1 MHTNSSETKNPL
13 QNQQWRGLLF
23 SLLLFA
29 FFSAVAA
36 DAQTHREWRD
46 TTLPEMRTP
55 RRLGGAGQPSYP
67 IGLFVYAGD
76 YNRPFWEVVPY
87 LNSTGIDHIIQ
98 NVQKGYDGYRQV
110 YNWDRYLELL
120 DSLEGSN
127 KRIIPLIGYGGEN
140 DRRSYVV
147 EAEKGREITFFP
159 FDSSQM
165 RRWEVYENLFTS
177 YQYDLLQENPLDEY
191 RHDSVN
197 HFREAV
203 YDTGLAD
210 QTVASGIA
218 FDYRPGQTIRWNQYN
233 DTGLWHTTANPINST
248 ALFEKIDYGWRDTAN
263 HLHGDHHHTHRTPH
277 YIVVTGHLFQFG
289 TLHSDSAILRVNV
302 WYEVDKGKIYRD
314 SANVYRTADTN
325 LRFLYKT
332 IEITK
337 GELEPADPGQ
347 PNWNAYREAVKQISF
362 QREGMGGPTDTN
374 VTAQRFDLE
383 VVYLGGEKLALRS
396 VALRDS
402 ITHLLTDPGSA
413 GNTYRQNIERE
424 LDTLVRYYATSNLL
438 RPAIYN
444 LNIADEPPY
453 MQFAG
458 FRRTKPLI
466 EQSFIAG
473 GTDTLT
479 TLNGTA
485 LPFIQWLGD
494 ADWVVSGNYLGNNFY
509 RLGNDFN
516 LNRTV
521 DTGLVRYQDVPSV
534 KQHNGGKWHIA
545 ELFDFDSLGSATYAA
560 TLPERIEHAELLWN
574 HARMGAAAPGQNLD
588 DRILRSWRVRG
599 LYESAALSRDMGRP
613 FQNYI
618 GPISNIS
625 ISFQQQD
632 VENGLPVTGYDTN
645 CDHRFERAE
654 LRTILR
660 LGLAYGARGLTFYK
674 LPTYPW
680 GKVDPRSDSG
690 HSAGHM
696 LITEEIAL
704 SGFTGIDTVN
714 NFIDWTVRNAKV
726 IDTVIDGQIINDSL
740 GVVPGL
746 YTGFRNTYREIR
758 ESVPWVRQMGEF
770 MTRLRWRDAYSL
782 HFQTDLPDNNYDSA
796 LVHRPL
802 PPGEIITELT
812 ARHPVT
818 GAVDSAWATYVELGL
833 FQTVIDTAGGVRN
846 RWKDT
851 NYVFVVN
858 RRMFETG
865 NYDTADIPYSAGV
878 KALLDTLSE
887 TRLIS
892 LKLNLLDYYL
902 ENNQYQYLHVR
913 QVLPDTAPLPLL
925 GTPHLLDTI
934 VTATGTVEVLLGAG
948 RGTLLEITRVRP
960 DEAVAD
966 GMLTRNN
973 QRKLVY
979 DPLSHTYFST
989 FHRYDSSAADWH
1001 VYFRRS
1007 LPMTDTIGSIL
1018 WEPFEWAISTKM
1030 QGEDQARTLNTHPSL
1045 TYRYLPSGAV
1055 RVSVVWTAHPAAS
1068 GHAATE
1074 REVLM
1079 RDMTYQTY
1087 LDGLGDTV
1095 TVMHS
1100 TPLRTV
1106 GFHYGSDGEKWGTP
1120 VLSSA
1125 GFGEYVAWS
1134 DSTVGIVA
1142 RGRLLDTAVVF
1153 LPAWTP
1159 LDTVNL
1165 FWTDTI
1171 GMPPGQYPAMPP
1183 FTHRAL
1189 NDSSAGIVWQQ
1200 QWPPYTGIFY
1210 GRLYYTPPPSGPA
1223 IRIDYPITGD
1233 LFLSPHANL
1242 GANTQQHL
1250 HPSIDQSQDGLGRV
1264 MEGVTWERNYYIA
1277 HQDNYITDIFFRSIL
1292 FDTASQMPTV
1302 IGNWIVR
1309 TDATFDYDP
1318 GYGYPVVSSQ
1328 NQVLTPAD
1336 SNKVPLF
1343 SVVYMKDYYVEPMSV
1358 IDAKWIY
1365 ATTPQ
1370 WRTAQAQDY
1379 TFGGTHPSGAAS
1391 QGGLSER
1398 YAALYRRDDDNK
1410 LRTSREFFS
1419 RTRPGGYQAEGV
1431 EVWGI
1436 VDSSSGLSVGARL
1449 YDVWKSDGYSSAPLG
1464 LVPFSSPD
1472 SLHALLGLLRTR
1484 PFETSDSVEIGGTI
1498 HVQLFGGD
1506 ESAASGTDV
1515 LCLMELIDSATGEAV
1530 AVLDSFAVA
1539 PDNREVYAEVRGIA
1553 DVLSGDYYV
1562 RLRLEWEGVET
1573 NVALDGSVRKSVGY
1587 VYGWVGGL
1595 GAKRVQRLEGE
1606 AGSRLRLNAQPNPF
1620 GKETEIRFSVPRR
1633 EYVTVTLYDVLG
1645 RKVRTL
1651 AERELYEA
1659 GRYGVELESGNL
1671 LPGTYLVELRTGRE
1685 RITEKVLLKH

>member
-1 MHTNSSETKNPL
+1 MP
-13 QNQQWRGLLF
+13 
-23 SLLLFA
+23 
-29 FFSAVAA
+29 
-36 DAQTHREWRD
+36 
-46 TTLPEMRTP
+46 
-55 RRLGGAGQPSYP
+55 
-67 IGLFVYAGD
+67 
-76 YNRPFWEVVPY
+76 
-87 LNSTGIDHIIQ
+87 GI
-98 NVQKGYDGYRQV
+98 Y
-110 YNWDRYLELL
+110 
-120 DSLEGSN
+120 
-127 KRIIPLIGYGGEN
+127 
-140 DRRSYVV
+140 
-147 EAEKGREITFFP
+147 F
-159 FDSSQM
+159 
-165 RRWEVYENLFTS
+165 
-177 YQYDLLQENPLDEY
+177 
-191 RHDSVN
+191 
-197 HFREAV
+197 
-203 YDTGLAD
+203 
-210 QTVASGIA
+210 
-218 FDYRPGQTIRWNQYN
+218 
-233 DTGLWHTTANPINST
+233 
-248 ALFEKIDYGWRDTAN
+248 
-263 HLHGDHHHTHRTPH
+263 
-277 YIVVTGHLFQFG
+277 
-289 TLHSDSAILRVNV
+289 
-302 WYEVDKGKIYRD
+302 
-314 SANVYRTADTN
+314 
-325 LRFLYKT
+325 
-332 IEITK
+332 
-337 GELEPADPGQ
+337 
-347 PNWNAYREAVKQISF
+347 
-362 QREGMGGPTDTN
+362 
-374 VTAQRFDLE
+374 
-383 VVYLGGEKLALRS
+383 
-396 VALRDS
+396 
-402 ITHLLTDPGSA
+402 
-413 GNTYRQNIERE
+413 
-424 LDTLVRYYATSNLL
+424 
-438 RPAIYN
+438 
-444 LNIADEPPY
+444 
-453 MQFAG
+453 
-458 FRRTKPLI
+458 
-466 EQSFIAG
+466 
-473 GTDTLT
+473 
-479 TLNGTA
+479 
-485 LPFIQWLGD
+485 
-494 ADWVVSGNYLGNNFY
+494 
-509 RLGNDFN
+509 
-516 LNRTV
+516 
-521 DTGLVRYQDVPSV
+521 
-534 KQHNGGKWHIA
+534 
-545 ELFDFDSLGSATYAA
+545 
-560 TLPERIEHAELLWN
+560 
-574 HARMGAAAPGQNLD
+574 
-588 DRILRSWRVRG
+588 
-599 LYESAALSRDMGRP
+599 
-613 FQNYI
+613 
-618 GPISNIS
+618 
-625 ISFQQQD
+625 
-632 VENGLPVTGYDTN
+632 
-645 CDHRFERAE
+645 
-654 LRTILR
+654 
-660 LGLAYGARGLTFYK
+660 
-674 LPTYPW
+674 
-680 GKVDPRSDSG
+680 
-690 HSAGHM
+690 
-696 LITEEIAL
+696 
-704 SGFTGIDTVN
+704 
-714 NFIDWTVRNAKV
+714 
-726 IDTVIDGQIINDSL
+726 
-740 GVVPGL
+740 
-746 YTGFRNTYREIR
+746 GFRNIYNELKESLPRIR
-758 ESVPWVRQMGEF
+758 ELGEF

-782 HFQTDLPDNNYDSA
+782 HFQTDLPASTYDDS
-796 LVHRPL
+796 LVLHRPL
-802 PPGEIITELT
+802 PPGEIVTEVT

-818 GAVDSAWATYVELGL
+818 GAVDSAYATYVELGL

-851 NYVFVVN
+851 NYLFVVN

-913 QVLPDTAPLPLL
+913 QVLPDTAHLPLL
-925 GTPHLLDTI
+925 GKPHLLDTI
-934 VTATGTVEVLLGAG
+934 VTAAGTVEVLLGAG
-948 RGTLLEITRVRP
+948 RGTLLEVTRVRP
-960 DEAVAD
+960 DEAMTD

-979 DPLSHTYFST
+979 DPVSHTYFST

-1007 LPMTDTIGSIL
+1007 LPMTDTTGSIL

-1055 RVSVVWTAHPAAS
+1055 RVSVVWTAHPAAP

-1087 LDGLGDTV
+1087 PDGLGDTV

-1106 GFHYGSDGEKWGTP
+1106 GFHYGSDAEKWGTP

-1153 LPAWTP
+1153 VPTWTP

-1336 SNKVPLF
+1336 SSTVPLF

-1398 YAALYRRDDDNK
+1398 YAALYRRDDDDK

-1436 VDSSSGLSVGARL
+1436 VDSASGLSVGVRL
-1449 YDVWKSDGYSSAPLG
+1449 YDVWKSDGYSSGPLG

-1498 HVQLFGGD
+1498 H
-1506 ESAASGTDV
+1506 
-1515 LCLMELIDSATGEAV
+1515 CL
-1530 AVLDSFAVA
+1530 
-1539 PDNREVYAEVRGIA
+1539 
-1553 DVLSGDYYV
+1553 
-1562 RLRLEWEGVET
+1562 
-1573 NVALDGSVRKSVGY
+1573 
-1587 VYGWVGGL
+1587 
-1595 GAKRVQRLEGE
+1595 
-1606 AGSRLRLNAQPNPF
+1606 AGMNP
-1620 GKETEIRFSVPRR
+1620 
-1633 EYVTVTLYDVLG
+1633 
-1645 RKVRTL
+1645 
-1651 AERELYEA
+1651 
-1659 GRYGVELESGNL
+1659 
-1671 LPGTYLVELRTGRE
+1671 
-1685 RITEKVLLKH
+1685 